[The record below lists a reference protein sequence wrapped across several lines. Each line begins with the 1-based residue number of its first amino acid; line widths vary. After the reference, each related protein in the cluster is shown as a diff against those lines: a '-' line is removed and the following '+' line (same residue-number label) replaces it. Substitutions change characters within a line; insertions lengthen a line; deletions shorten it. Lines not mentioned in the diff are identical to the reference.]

1 MLLETLGIDALGADW
16 SQYLFWVGSIAF
28 AGLLGG
34 LLAGLLGVGGGIVIV
49 PVLYHIFSAVG
60 IEETLRM
67 KIAVA
72 TSLATIV
79 ATSAVSVKSHYA
91 RGAIDIGLLKSW
103 SLPIAIGVVAGA
115 IIGSEVKGQVLS
127 FVFATVALFV
137 AVQMT
142 FSGQGTRLYDDFPNV
157 VVKWGSGLFVG
168 VISAMMGIG
177 GGSLS
182 VPILTTVGYDI
193 RKAVGTASA
202 IGFVIAIPGALTYV
216 FAGQGVPGLP
226 PFSLGY
232 LNWLGALVLVPL
244 TMVMA
249 PVGAR
254 LAHSIPRRALQI
266 SFAVFL
272 AVTSARMFY
281 DLFG

>member
-1 MLLETLGIDALGADW
+1 MPFDALGGDW
-16 SQYLFWVGSIAF
+16 SQYMFWVAAIAF

-34 LLAGLLGVGGGIVIV
+34 LLAGLLGVGGGIIIV
-49 PVLYHIFSAVG
+49 PVLYHVFAAAG

-91 RGAIDIGLLKSW
+91 RGAIDVALLKSW
-103 SLPIAIGVVAGA
+103 SIPIAIGVVAGA
-115 IIGSEVKGQVLS
+115 VIGGHVDGRVLS

-137 AVQMT
+137 ALQMT
-142 FSGQGTRLYDDFPNV
+142 FSGQGTKLFDGFPNLAF
-157 VVKWGSGLFVG
+157 KWISGLFIG
-168 VISAMMGIG
+168 LISALMGIG

-182 VPILTTVGYDI
+182 VPIMTTVGYDI
-193 RKAVGTASA
+193 RRAVGTASA
-202 IGFVIAIPGALTYV
+202 IGFVIAIPGALTYI
-216 FAGQGVPGLP
+216 ASGWGVPGLP

-232 LNWLGALVLVPL
+232 LNWLGVLVLVPL
-244 TMVMA
+244 TMTMA

-254 LAHSIPRRALQI
+254 LAHTVPRRALQV
-266 SFAVFL
+266 SFAIFL
-272 AVTSARMFY
+272 AITSARMFW

>member
-1 MLLETLGIDALGADW
+1 MLFEALGGDW
-16 SQYLFWVGSIAF
+16 SQYVFWVAAIAF

-34 LLAGLLGVGGGIVIV
+34 LLAGLLGVGGGIIIV
-49 PVLYHIFSAVG
+49 PVLYHVFSAAGV
-60 IEETLRM
+60 EETLRM

-91 RGAIDIGLLKSW
+91 RGAIDIALLKSW
-103 SLPIAIGVVAGA
+103 SIPIAIGVVAGA
-115 IIGSEVKGQVLS
+115 VIGGHVDGRVLS

-137 AVQMT
+137 ALQMT
-142 FSGQGTRLYDDFPNV
+142 FSGQGTKLFDGFPNLAF
-157 VVKWGSGLFVG
+157 KWASGLFIG
-168 VISAMMGIG
+168 LISALMGIG

-182 VPILTTVGYDI
+182 VPIMTTVGYDI
-193 RKAVGTASA
+193 RRAVGTASA
-202 IGFVIAIPGALTYV
+202 IGFVIAIPGALTYIV
-216 FAGQGVPGLP
+216 SGWSVAGLP

-232 LNWLGALVLVPL
+232 LNWLGVLVLVPL
-244 TMVMA
+244 TMTMA

-254 LAHSIPRRALQI
+254 LAHTVPRRALQV

-272 AVTSARMFY
+272 ALTSARMFW
-281 DLFG
+281 DLLG